1 MKLVR
6 VGAAVLNQVPLDW
19 DGNEAR
25 IRDVLVRGRDAAV
38 AVLCLPELCISGYG
52 CEDAFQSPST
62 LHESWRMLQEL
73 LPDTRGFVATLG
85 LPVLHH
91 GSLFNTVAVCCDG
104 KLLGLVAKRNLAGDG
119 LHYEPRWFKAWPS
132 GVVDRYRLPGGGTVP
147 IGDLLFDCGGI
158 RIGLEVCEDA
168 WVAQRPGAAL
178 AGRGIDLILNPSAS
192 HFAFDK
198 NQVRERFVIEGSRAF
213 AVTYVYANLL
223 GNEAGRAIY
232 DGGALI
238 ATGGKMV
245 ARGKRFS
252 FEDVGLT
259 TVTVDIE
266 ATRVMQARTASYTP
280 RFDDEDDLVS
290 APFQAP
296 AVGLGRGRGVGGD
309 AESEL
314 ASPEAWEKV
323 GHVKEEEFTR
333 AVTLALLD
341 YLRKSRSRGFVV
353 SLSGGADSAAV
364 SALVA
369 LMVERSLDELGR
381 AGLERKLG
389 YLGQGWLEAAT
400 AGVDPADRDATAKAL
415 VGGILTCA
423 YQATENSGDVTRSAA
438 RAVAE
443 ALGATYYELDVEDLV
458 RGYRERVEQAL
469 GRALSWQRDDL
480 ALQNIQARVRGPSV
494 WMLANI
500 TGGLLLATSNRS
512 EAAVGYATM
521 DGDTCGG
528 ISPIAGIDKAFLREW
543 LRWLETTGPHDLGP
557 VPALSAVNA
566 QQPTAELRPPEYA
579 QTDEGDLMP
588 YPVLDAIERAAIR
601 DKHGPAEVYSL
612 MVSQYADRSPRE
624 VLGWVERFF
633 RLWSRNQ
640 WKRERY
646 APSFHVDDESLDPK
660 TWCRFPILSGG
671 FARELR
677 ELREAVER
685 ELGDGA

>member
-1 MKLVR
+1 MRLVR

-19 DGNEAR
+19 DGNERR
-25 IRDVLVRGRDAAV
+25 IRQILDEARERNV
-38 AVLCLPELCISGYG
+38 AVLCLPEMCISGYG
-52 CEDAFQSPST
+52 CEDAFQSPAT
-62 LHESWRMLQEL
+62 LAESWRVLESVL
-73 LPDTRGFVATLG
+73 SETRGLVASIG

-91 GSLFNTVAVCCDG
+91 GSLFNTVAVCSDG

-119 LHYEPRWFKAWPS
+119 LHYEPRWFKAWPA
-132 GVVDRYRLPGGGTVP
+132 GVVDRWRTPDGDLVP

-168 WVAQRPGAAL
+168 WVARRPGATL
-178 AGRGIDLILNPSAS
+178 AGRGIDIILNPSAS

-198 NQVRERFVIEGSRAF
+198 NRIRERFVLEGSRAF

-238 ATGGKMV
+238 ASGGAMV

-252 FEDVGLT
+252 FREVGLT
-259 TVTVDIE
+259 VATVDIE
-266 ATRVMQARTASYTP
+266 ATRVIQARTASYTP
-280 RFDDEDDLVS
+280 RFDEEDDLVS
-290 APFQAP
+290 VPFIPPPAP
-296 AVGLGRGRGVGGD
+296 LGDGAGIGGD
-309 AESEL
+309 AESSL
-314 ASPEAWEKV
+314 SAPEPWETTGV
-323 GHVKEEEFTR
+323 VKEEEFTR
-333 AVTLALLD
+333 AVTLGLLD
-341 YLRKSRSRGFVV
+341 YLRKSYSRGFVV

-369 LMVERSLDELGR
+369 LAFERALRELGR
-381 AGLERKLG
+381 DGLEAKLH
-389 YLGQGWLEAAT
+389 YLGDGWVTDCAAGID
-400 AGVDPADRDATAKAL
+400 ASDVDGTAKAL
-415 VGGILTCA
+415 VRRLLITA
-423 YQATENSGDVTRSAA
+423 YQATANSGAVTRNAA
-438 RAVAE
+438 AGVAE
-443 ALGATYYELDVEDLV
+443 TLGSTHYELDVEDLV
-458 RGYRERVEQAL
+458 VGYRSRVEKAL
-469 GRALSWQRDDL
+469 NRGLTWERDDL

-500 TGGLLLATSNRS
+500 TGSLLLATSNRS

-528 ISPIAGIDKAFLREW
+528 ISPIAGIDKAFLRQW
-543 LRWLETTGPHDLGP
+543 LRWLETDGPLDLGP
-557 VPALSAVNA
+557 VPAMAAVNA

-588 YPVLDAIERAAIR
+588 YPVLDAIEGAAIR
-601 DKHGPAEVYSL
+601 DKHGPAEVYRL
-612 MVSQYADRSPRE
+612 MRSQYADRPAME

-646 APSFHVDDESLDPK
+646 APSFHVDDRGLDPR

-677 ELREAVER
+677 ELRAQVEAEQ
-685 ELGDGA
+685 GA

>member
-1 MKLVR
+1 
-6 VGAAVLNQVPLDW
+6 LNQVPLDW

-25 IRDVLVRGRDAAV
+25 IRSVLAEARERNV

-62 LHESWRMLQEL
+62 QHHSWRMLQDL
-73 LPDTRGFVATLG
+73 LPETRGMVATLG
-85 LPVLHH
+85 LVVLHH

-119 LHYEPRWFKAWPS
+119 LHYEPRWFKAWPK
-132 GVVDRYRLPGGGTVP
+132 GVVDKYTLPDGGRVP
-147 IGDLLFDCGGI
+147 IGDLLFDVGGL

-178 AGRGIDLILNPSAS
+178 AGRGIDFILNPSAS
-192 HFAFDK
+192 HFAFAK
-198 NQVRERFVIEGSRAF
+198 NTIRERFVAEGSRAF

-238 ATGGKMV
+238 ATGGRMV

-252 FEDVGLT
+252 FEDTGLT
-259 TVTVDIE
+259 TATVDVE

-280 RFDDEDDLVS
+280 RFDDEDDLVC
-290 APFQAP
+290 APFIAP
-296 AVGLGRGRGVGGD
+296 PAPLGDGPGVGGN
-309 AESEL
+309 AEKDFAAQEG
-314 ASPEAWEKV
+314 WESC
-323 GHVKEEEFTR
+323 GNVKEEEFTR

-364 SALVA
+364 SCLVA
-369 LMVERSLDELGR
+369 LMVERSLRELGR
-381 AGLERKLG
+381 DGLQSKLD
-389 YLGQGWLEAAT
+389 YLGAGWLDAA
-400 AGVDPADRDATAKAL
+400 ADGVDPTDLDAVAKSL
-415 VGGILTCA
+415 VAGLLTTA
-423 YQATENSGDVTRSAA
+423 YQSTANSGDVTRGAA
-438 RAVAE
+438 QAVAD
-443 ALGATYYELDVEDLV
+443 ALGSTHYLFDVQALV
-458 RGYRERVEQAL
+458 QGYRQQVESAL
-469 GRALSWQRDDL
+469 DRPLTWATDDV

-500 TGGLLLATSNRS
+500 TGSLLLATSNRS

-543 LRWLETTGPHDLGP
+543 LRWLETTGPFDLGP
-557 VPALSAVNA
+557 IPALCAVNA
-566 QQPTAELRPPEYA
+566 QQPTAELRPPEFE

-601 DKHGPAEVYSL
+601 DKHGPAEVFRIMRSHYS
-612 MVSQYADRSPRE
+612 DRSATE
-624 VLGWVERFF
+624 VFGWVERFF
-633 RLWSRNQ
+633 TLWSRNQ

-677 ELREAVER
+677 ELRAAVEA
-685 ELGDGA
+685 E

>member
-1 MKLVR
+1 MRLVR

-19 DGNEAR
+19 DGNERR
-25 IRDVLVRGRDAAV
+25 IRAVLADARDRNV
-38 AVLCLPELCISGYG
+38 AVLCLPEMCTTGYG
-52 CEDAFQSPST
+52 CEDAFQSPAT
-62 LHESWRMLQEL
+62 LAEAWRVLDAV
-73 LPDTRGFVATLG
+73 LPETRGLIATLG

-91 GSLFNTVAVCCDG
+91 GSLFNAVAVCCDG

-119 LHYEPRWFKAWPS
+119 LHYEPRWFKAWPN
-132 GVVDRYRLPGGGTVP
+132 GVVDRWRTPDGEMVP
-147 IGDLLFDCGGI
+147 IGDLLFDCGGL

-168 WVAQRPGAAL
+168 WVAQRPGATL
-178 AGRGIDLILNPSAS
+178 AGRGIDFILNPSAS

-198 NQVRERFVIEGSRAF
+198 NRVRERFVIEGSRAF

-232 DGGALI
+232 DGGALV
-238 ATGGKMV
+238 ATGGAMV

-252 FEDVGLT
+252 FAETGLT
-259 TVTVDIE
+259 VATVDVE

-280 RFDDEDDLVS
+280 RFDEEDDLVS
-290 APFQAP
+290 APFIPPPAP
-296 AVGLGRGRGVGGD
+296 LGDGAGVGGD
-309 AESEL
+309 AEADL
-314 ASPEAWEKV
+314 AAPEAWEATGRV
-323 GHVKEEEFTR
+323 REEEFTR

-341 YLRKSRSRGFVV
+341 YLRKSYSRGFVV

-369 LMVERSLDELGR
+369 LMVERALRELGR
-381 AGLERKLG
+381 DGLEAKLA
-389 YLGQGWLEAAT
+389 YLGPGWLART
-400 AGVDPADRDATAKAL
+400 AEDVDAEDVDGTAKAL
-415 VGGILTCA
+415 VRRLLTTA
-423 YQATENSGDVTRSAA
+423 YQATKNSGDVTRHAA
-438 RAVAE
+438 ADIAD
-443 ALGATYYELDVEDLV
+443 ALGSTHYELDVEDLV
-458 RGYRERVEQAL
+458 VGYRSRVEKAL
-469 GRALSWQRDDL
+469 GRELSWATDDL

-500 TGGLLLATSNRS
+500 TSSLLLATSNRS

-528 ISPIAGIDKAFLREW
+528 ISPIAGIDKAFLRSW
-543 LRWLETTGPHDLGP
+543 LRWLETDGPLDLGP
-557 VPALSAVNA
+557 VPAMAAVNA
-566 QQPTAELRPPEYA
+566 QQPTAELRPPEYE

-588 YPVLDAIERAAIR
+588 YPVLDAIEAAAIR
-601 DKHGPAEVYSL
+601 DKHGPAEVYRL
-612 MVSQYADRSPRE
+612 MRSHYADREALE

-646 APSFHVDDESLDPK
+646 APSFHVDDRGLDPR

-671 FARELR
+671 YARELR
-677 ELREAVER
+677 ELRARVET
-685 ELGDGA
+685 ET

>member
-25 IRDVLVRGRDAAV
+25 IREVLGAARQASV
-38 AVLCLPELCISGYG
+38 AVLCLPEMCISGYG

-62 LHESWRMLQEL
+62 LEQSWRSLTTL
-73 LPDTRGFVATLG
+73 LPETRGLIATLG

-91 GSLFNTVAVCCDG
+91 GSLFNAVALCCDG

-132 GVVDRYRLPGGGTVP
+132 GTVDNYRLPEGGAVP
-147 IGDLLFDCGGI
+147 IGDLLFDCGGL
-158 RIGLEVCEDA
+158 RIGMEVCEDA
-168 WVAQRPGAAL
+168 WVAQRPGASL
-178 AGRGIDLILNPSAS
+178 AGRGIDIILNPSAS
-192 HFAFDK
+192 HFAFGK
-198 NQVRERFVIEGSRAF
+198 NTVRERFVLEGARAF

-238 ATGGKMV
+238 ATGGRMV

-252 FEDVGLT
+252 FRDTGLT
-259 TVTVDIE
+259 AATVDVE

-280 RFDDEDDLVS
+280 RFEDEDDLVC
-290 APFQAP
+290 APFIAP
-296 AVGLGRGRGVGGD
+296 PAPLGDGPGVGGD
-309 AESEL
+309 AEAVLS
-314 ASPEAWEKV
+314 APEPWETS

-333 AVTLALLD
+333 ALTLALFD

-369 LMVERSLDELGR
+369 LTVERSLRELGR
-381 AGLERKLG
+381 GDLGLKLG
-389 YLGQGWLEAAT
+389 YLGQGWLNET
-400 AGVDPADRDATAKAL
+400 CDALPPDDTGAWAKAI
-415 VGGILTCA
+415 VGRLLTTA
-423 YQATENSGDVTRSAA
+423 YQATANSGSTTRAAAADVAA
-438 RAVAE
+438 
-443 ALGATYYELDVEDLV
+443 ALGATHYELDVEDLV
-458 RGYRERVEQAL
+458 QGYVSRIEGAL
-469 GRALSWQRDDL
+469 GRSLQWATDDL

-500 TGGLLLATSNRS
+500 TGSLLLATSNRS

-528 ISPIAGIDKAFLREW
+528 ISPIAGIDKAFLRQW
-543 LRWLETTGPHDLGP
+543 LRWLEETGPYALGP
-557 VPALSAVNA
+557 MPALASVNA
-566 QQPTAELRPPEYA
+566 QQPTAELRPPEYE

-601 DKHGPAEVYSL
+601 DKHGPSEVYRLIRSH
-612 MVSQYADRSPRE
+612 YADQPDLE

-671 FARELR
+671 FSRELR
-677 ELREAVER
+677 ELRLRVEADE
-685 ELGDGA
+685 